1 MQMGNLDAEMVWHQV
16 VCSSVPRL
24 MRPLRD
30 LSPEEISR
38 FFEARKLEQALALAR
53 VASPPSVAAEAP
65 PQVVSN
71 DTDVGDA
78 PQDADATVQIYGGV
92 DLADTDDI
100 DDYSAD
106 VIPASPSAPPPVIA
120 GAVPKAPPPFIDIR
134 INRAAL
140 ANAIGHTTSIK
151 TCRVF
156 YFGVLRR
163 CILV

>member
-1 MQMGNLDAEMVWHQV
+1 MKGQPHFVLLNGSGSPVIAASDGQTSSASGHRVPQV
-16 VCSSVPRL
+16 S
-24 MRPLRD
+24 
-30 LSPEEISR
+30 
-38 FFEARKLEQALALAR
+38 

-65 PQVVSN
+65 PQGVSN
-71 DTDVGDA
+71 GTDVGGA
-78 PQDADATVQIYGGV
+78 PQDADATVQTYGGV

-100 DDYSAD
+100 DDYFAD

-120 GAVPKAPPPFIDIR
+120 GAVPNAPPPFIDIR

-156 YFGVLRR
+156 YFCVLRR
-163 CILV
+163 CTYVRT

>member
-1 MQMGNLDAEMVWHQV
+1 MTAISHNVYV
-16 VCSSVPRL
+16 RTYVPE
-24 MRPLRD
+24 P
-30 LSPEEISR
+30 PT
-38 FFEARKLEQALALAR
+38 LAAGTLG

-71 DTDVGDA
+71 GADVGDA
-78 PQDADATVQIYGGV
+78 PQDADATVQTYGGV

-100 DDYSAD
+100 DDYFAD

-156 YFGVLRR
+156 YFCVLRR
-163 CILV
+163 CTYVRT